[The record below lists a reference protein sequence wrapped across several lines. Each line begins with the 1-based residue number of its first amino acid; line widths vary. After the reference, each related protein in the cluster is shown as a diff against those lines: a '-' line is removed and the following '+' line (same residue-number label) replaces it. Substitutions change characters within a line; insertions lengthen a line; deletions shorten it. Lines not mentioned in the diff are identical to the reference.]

1 MSNLRLIKQ
10 TATASG
16 IASVS
21 LTDVFSS
28 NYDVYCV
35 TVAQTTYDVTNTD
48 VIALKLRFINS
59 SGSIISASNYSSA
72 NMHMK
77 AETGHDEDKFQNGT
91 YSYSGAIIGNYEN
104 GGGVHWIYNPYQ
116 SDTYSFVSF
125 EGGGGYD
132 SSSNKMRSQKGIGV
146 LKQQASMTG
155 VNFYSSNASNTFSAY
170 VTVYGLRVDS

>member
-16 IASVS
+16 ITSVS
-21 LTDVFSS
+21 MTDVFSS
-28 NYDVYCV
+28 DYDIYCV
-35 TVAQTTYDVTNTD
+35 TVAQTTYDVSNTD

-59 SGSIISASNYSSA
+59 SGSVISSSNYASA

-77 AETGHDEDKFQNGT
+77 ADATKDEDKFNSGT

-104 GGGVHWIYNPYQ
+104 GGGVHWIYNPYN
-116 SDTYSFVSF
+116 SDRYSFVTF

-132 SSSNKMRSQKGIGV
+132 TSSNKMRSQKGIGV

-155 VNFYSSNASNTFSAY
+155 VNFYSSNTSNTFSAY
-170 VTVYGLRVDS
+170 VTVYGLRKD

>member
-16 IASVS
+16 ISSVS
-21 LTDVFSS
+21 LTDVFSAD
-28 NYDVYCV
+28 YDIYCV

-48 VIALKLRFINS
+48 VIAVKLRFIS
-59 SGSIISASNYSSA
+59 AGGSIVSASNYDSA

-77 AETGHDEDKFQNGT
+77 AETTKDEDKFENGT

-104 GGGVHWIYNPYQ
+104 GGGVHWIYNPYNN
-116 SDTYSFVSF
+116 DRYSFVTF

-132 SSSNKMRSQKGIGV
+132 SSNNKMRSQKGIGI
-146 LKQQASMTG
+146 LKQTASMTG
-155 VNFYSSNASNTFSAY
+155 VNFYSSNTSNTFSAY
-170 VTVYGLRVDS
+170 VTVYGLRKD

>member
-10 TATASG
+10 TATSSG
-16 IASVS
+16 ITSVS
-21 LTDVFSS
+21 MTDVFSS
-28 NYDVYCV
+28 DYDIYCV

-77 AETGHDEDKFQNGT
+77 AETTKDEDKFTNGT

-104 GGGVHWIYNPYQ
+104 GGGVHWIYNPYN
-116 SDTYSFVSF
+116 SDRYSFVTF

-146 LKQQASMTG
+146 LEQQVSMTG

-170 VTVYGLRVDS
+170 VTVYGLRKD